1 MDGVRYDF
9 PELTKDGGLALIKQ
23 NGLKADALI
32 PVFQS
37 STFPAHVSMATGVTP
52 DKHGILHNSFYD
64 KNRGSYSYSP
74 DASWIE
80 SEPIWALL
88 ERNNLKTA
96 TYFWVGSETDWNGTK
111 ISYSKAPF
119 NGRISE
125 KSKTKQILEWL
136 DLEDRL
142 RPRLIMSWWHGT
154 DSISHENGALD
165 SKVINQLKRQDQE
178 LLNLINAISSR
189 DLWNKVTL
197 LVVSDHGMSN
207 VSNFINLKEILKS
220 KDISARLSVGPA
232 VGHIF
237 LDNPKD
243 MALAKTALEENNAL
257 SVWDKSNL
265 PPEYNMLHDN
275 RTGDIIV
282 TTTVPNMLVSRTS
295 SNPPKGMHGYDPANN
310 KEMEG
315 IFFAMGGNVSKAK
328 IKKVHQLD
336 IAPTILNLLNVKI
349 PEYMSGKVIDL
360 N

>member
-9 PELTKDGGLALIKQ
+9 PELTQDGGLALIKQ

-165 SKVINQLKRQDQE
+165 STVINQLKRQDQE

-220 KDISARLSVGPA
+220 NRYKRSSFCWPCGRTY
-232 VGHIF
+232 F
-237 LDNPKD
+237 L
-243 MALAKTALEENNAL
+243 
-257 SVWDKSNL
+257 
-265 PPEYNMLHDN
+265 
-275 RTGDIIV
+275 R
-282 TTTVPNMLVSRTS
+282 
-295 SNPPKGMHGYDPANN
+295 
-310 KEMEG
+310 
-315 IFFAMGGNVSKAK
+315 
-328 IKKVHQLD
+328 
-336 IAPTILNLLNVKI
+336 
-349 PEYMSGKVIDL
+349 
-360 N
+360 

>member
-9 PELTKDGGLALIKQ
+9 PELTQDGGFTYIKQ
-23 NGLKADALI
+23 NGLKAGSLI

-125 KSKTKQILEWL
+125 KSKTKKILEWL

-165 SKVINQLKRQDQE
+165 STVINQLKRQDQE

-207 VSNFINLKEILKS
+207 VSNFINL
-220 KDISARLSVGPA
+220 
-232 VGHIF
+232 
-237 LDNPKD
+237 
-243 MALAKTALEENNAL
+243 
-257 SVWDKSNL
+257 
-265 PPEYNMLHDN
+265 
-275 RTGDIIV
+275 
-282 TTTVPNMLVSRTS
+282 
-295 SNPPKGMHGYDPANN
+295 
-310 KEMEG
+310 
-315 IFFAMGGNVSKAK
+315 
-328 IKKVHQLD
+328 
-336 IAPTILNLLNVKI
+336 
-349 PEYMSGKVIDL
+349 
-360 N
+360 